1 MSKEDKSLGEFLSAF
16 DEKKRKE
23 TQRAA
28 LEIQLI
34 DRKRKALEP
43 VRKFLQRFNEL
54 GLVVPDSEAG
64 SPGVPSNSTKRFAVY
79 EGESSPS
86 WAPGVSLYFDHPAQ
100 VEISIPNDSDI
111 EKHGAV
117 VIRVVSAHRDK
128 NMLQQKFLN
137 IAAAKDALARFLG
150 KTAISIET
158 DPRKARA
165 ASKPSEAMLSSAP
178 KEPPALDKDSD

>member
-1 MSKEDKSLGEFLSAF
+1 MSKEDKSLGEFLNAF
-16 DEKKRKE
+16 DERKRKE
-23 TQRAA
+23 TQRAN
-28 LEIQLI
+28 LELQLI
-34 DRKRKALEP
+34 EKKRKALEP
-43 VRKFLQRFNEL
+43 IRKFLQRFNEL
-54 GLVVPDSEAG
+54 GLVVPDAEAG
-64 SPGVPSNSTKRFAVY
+64 GPGVALDSTKRFAVY

-86 WAPGVSLYFDHPAQ
+86 WAPGVSLFFDHPAQ

-128 NMLQQKFLN
+128 NMLQQKFGN

-158 DPRKARA
+158 DPRRARST
-165 ASKPSEAMLSSAP
+165 SKPDDSVLASAP
-178 KEPPALDKDSD
+178 KEPPESEG